1 MICDKMASFISKFL
15 FTATVTAPVFL
26 SLGLI
31 GVIKDSETYFQ
42 VWDNMLTNDKIPT
55 SFEWW
60 TINVSFAF
68 MLVCFIGIKIFLC
81 NKTNE
86 EGKTIKVL
94 SYSNLSQNSAEQVM
108 SSIIPWL
115 TIFADGLDFAVL
127 FVCIILQCCFIAV
140 ASYNHNNYN
149 LLCSIWGYRY
159 YEVKT
164 EENTY
169 VLISKK
175 CIRNKNE
182 INSFVEV
189 TDYMGLIT
197 KKINNYEPI
206 LRIDA

>member
-81 NKTNE
+81 NKTAL
-86 EGKTIKVL
+86 K
-94 SYSNLSQNSAEQVM
+94 
-108 SSIIPWL
+108 
-115 TIFADGLDFAVL
+115 
-127 FVCIILQCCFIAV
+127 
-140 ASYNHNNYN
+140 NYA
-149 LLCSIWGYRY
+149 Y
-159 YEVKT
+159 K
-164 EENTY
+164 
-169 VLISKK
+169 
-175 CIRNKNE
+175 
-182 INSFVEV
+182 
-189 TDYMGLIT
+189 
-197 KKINNYEPI
+197 
-206 LRIDA
+206 